1 MRRVKGRR
9 KGREGLHPVVLMLY
23 RVERKEE
30 DGMVAAEAKEA
41 KGNTWEFFFLCE
53 MKKNSENKRRIKAET
68 GE

>member
-41 KGNTWEFFFLCE
+41 KGNTWEFFFFV
-53 MKKNSENKRRIKAET
+53 K
-68 GE
+68 